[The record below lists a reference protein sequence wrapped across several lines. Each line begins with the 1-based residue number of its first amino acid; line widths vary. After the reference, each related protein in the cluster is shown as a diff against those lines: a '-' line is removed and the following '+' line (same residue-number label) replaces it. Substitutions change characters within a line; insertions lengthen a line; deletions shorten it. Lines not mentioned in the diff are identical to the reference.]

1 MSTVGTM
8 TAVAGL
14 VLFALI
20 VGFGLWAVRRQ
31 SRMFPKDFDRTGWN
45 PERGHAGW
53 FATRFAWLSGGR
65 G

>member
-53 FATRFAWLSGGR
+53 FATR
-65 G
+65 